1 VEGDLSPTRSRGA
14 RWGGLADTARYN
26 ARRMRALPVTAV
38 AVLLAACGAPRVV
51 GDAVPAEEA
60 ASAQAASPRA
70 PWLGPAVRSA
80 RSSDGNYLVRLRPVG
95 GPIPKNQPFEL
106 ELWVFPAV
114 VESSRPTRPV
124 QPLTGLRVGVDAR
137 MPDHGHGMLRQPR
150 VTGRADGS
158 HLVEGMLLH
167 MGGLWQLYVDVF
179 EGGRSERAKFEL
191 NL

>member
-1 VEGDLSPTRSRGA
+1 MEGDLSPTRSRGA
-14 RWGGLADTARYN
+14 RWGGPADAARYN

-38 AVLLAACGAPRVV
+38 AVLLAACGAPRGAPRAVE
-51 GDAVPAEEA
+51 DAVPAA
-60 ASAQAASPRA
+60 DAASPRA

-124 QPLTGLRVGVDAR
+124 QPLTGVRVGVDAR

-150 VTGRADGS
+150 VTDRADGS

-167 MGGLWQLYVDVF
+167 MGGFWQLTVDVF